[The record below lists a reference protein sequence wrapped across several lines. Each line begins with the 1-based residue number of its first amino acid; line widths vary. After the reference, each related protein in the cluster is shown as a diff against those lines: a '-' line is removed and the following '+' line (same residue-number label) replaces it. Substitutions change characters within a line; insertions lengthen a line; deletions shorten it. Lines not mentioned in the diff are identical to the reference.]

1 MGYKYLQK
9 PSPENADRHCP
20 TCTCYTPER
29 TAEAQ
34 IKEASELSEGNFNL
48 GAYRSSTWR
57 I

>member
-1 MGYKYLQK
+1 MQTDTVQRARATHL
-9 PSPENADRHCP
+9 NAA
-20 TCTCYTPER
+20 R

-48 GAYRSSTWR
+48 GAYHSSTWR